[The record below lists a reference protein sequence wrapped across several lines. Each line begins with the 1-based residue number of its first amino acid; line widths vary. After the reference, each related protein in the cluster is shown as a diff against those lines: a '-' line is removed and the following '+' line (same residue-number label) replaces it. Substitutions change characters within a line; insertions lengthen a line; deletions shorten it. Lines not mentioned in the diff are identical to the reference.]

1 MRLPTEFE
9 DRPPEVN
16 VVALIDV
23 LFAILTFFMI
33 TSLTLSR
40 TEGLSVN
47 LPGASSAKS
56 QDQTKIVISIDA
68 QGSIALNRKSIL
80 LWSGSANDSANL
92 VPQIKSSIVK
102 DQPTMVVINAD
113 ERVGHGVVVAIMDLV
128 QQIPGVQIGIAT
140 KHK

>member
-1 MRLPTEFE
+1 MRLSTESD

-23 LFAILTFFMI
+23 LFAILTFFII

-47 LPGASSAKS
+47 LPGASSGKS

-68 QGSIALNRKSIL
+68 QGAVALNRKSI
-80 LWSGSANDSANL
+80 GSADL
-92 VPQIKSSIVK
+92 VPQIKSLMVK

-113 ERVGHGVVVAIMDLV
+113 EKVGHGSVVAMMDAV
-128 QQIPGVQIGIAT
+128 QQIPGVKLGIAT
-140 KHK
+140 KRK